1 MRVSPITCLRPNPEV
16 AGEFAS
22 LPYDVFDRAEAA
34 AYVREH
40 PKSFLAIDRPETQF
54 GPEQDMYAPEVYAK
68 ANHLLSERMLDG
80 TLLCDTK
87 PCYYV
92 YRLAMGSHAQTGVVA
107 GCEVD
112 DYLDGTIKRHENTRA
127 EKERDRIEHISALSA
142 QTGPI
147 FLAYR
152 DQPVLD
158 AIIAAATS
166 GKPLYDFVDGQG
178 VHQSV
183 WRIARPEAVEAI
195 RTMFDA
201 AVPAAYI
208 ADGHHR
214 AASAVKVSLAR
225 REQAAAKGD
234 PDDAAEKPY
243 DRFLAVL
250 FPSNQLEIL
259 PYNRVVADRNGL
271 SVEQLLDAVRAAGF
285 SVAEANAAVEPTRHG
300 QTGLYVGGTWYDL
313 RLDPARIPD
322 DPVASLDAS
331 LVQDLILGPILG
343 IDDPTRDPRISFVG
357 GVRGTDELERRAGD
371 DGVAL
376 SMHATAIDE
385 LLSVADAGRLMPPKS
400 TWFEPK
406 LLSGLFIR
414 QI

>member
-1 MRVSPITCLRPNPEV
+1 M
-16 AGEFAS
+16 
-22 LPYDVFDRAEAA
+22 
-34 AYVREH
+34 
-40 PKSFLAIDRPETQF
+40 
-54 GPEQDMYAPEVYAK
+54 
-68 ANHLLSERMLDG
+68 
-80 TLLCDTK
+80 
-87 PCYYV
+87 
-92 YRLAMGSHAQTGVVA
+92 
-107 GCEVD
+107 
-112 DYLDGTIKRHENTRA
+112 
-127 EKERDRIEHISALSA
+127 
-142 QTGPI
+142 
-147 FLAYR
+147 
-152 DQPVLD
+152 LD

-166 GKPLYDFVDGQG
+166 GKPLYDFVDEQG

-285 SVAEANAAVEPTRHG
+285 SVAEADEAVEPTRHG
-300 QTGLYVGGTWYDL
+300 QTGLYVGGAWYDL
-313 RLDPARIPD
+313 QLDPARIPD

-331 LVQDLILGPILG
+331 LVQDLVLGPILG

-371 DGVAL
+371 EGVAL